1 VVLIGHSL
9 GCTTIAH
16 WAAKHQVPIKGALL
30 VAPSDIEQPVY
41 TFPATGFAPIPLLKL
56 PFPSIV
62 VASEDDPWVSIE
74 RAKFF
79 ASSWGSSFINIGE
92 AGHINV
98 PSGYG
103 PWEEGLTILEQFN

>member
-1 VVLIGHSL
+1 VLIGHSL

-16 WAAKHQVPIKGALL
+16 WASGHQTRIKGALL

-41 TFPATGFAPIPLLKL
+41 TFPASGFAPIPLLTL

-62 VASEDDPWVSIE
+62 VASEDDPWVSVE

-79 ASSWGSSFINIGE
+79 ASNWGSGFVNIGK

-98 PSGYG
+98 SSGYG
-103 PWEEGLTILEQFN
+103 PWKEGLAILEQFN

>member
-1 VVLIGHSL
+1 
-9 GCTTIAH
+9 
-16 WAAKHQVPIKGALL
+16 
-30 VAPSDIEQPVY
+30 
-41 TFPATGFAPIPLLKL
+41 
-56 PFPSIV
+56 V

-79 ASSWGSSFINIGE
+79 ASSWGSSFINIGK